1 MIEFK
6 KYSSI
11 ENSFSR
17 EFMEHVVAEMPQDL
31 EYVVQEKVH
40 GANTSFLCDGEE
52 VRFAKRTSMLA
63 DGEQFYDYPELL
75 DRYKDRVQK
84 LFADIKAKYPEVTH
98 ISVFGEMFGGLYPHD
113 GVKVA
118 HKVALIQKGVCYTPE
133 HEFYGFDIYL
143 FAEDGGRFLPVDEVN
158 ELFETEGFFYAK
170 TLFHGTLTECLKH
183 PNAFQSKIAE
193 WLGLPAI
200 EDNICEGIVI
210 RPVTPMY
217 LKNGSRVLIKSK
229 NERFAEKK
237 SVKKRNKLFAEPVP
251 YSDALKILIEEGETY
266 VTENRLANVV
276 SHIGEVHFPK
286 DFGRVMGAL
295 SKDVLDDFLKEH
307 GGSYAALDKCEQ
319 KSLNKELN
327 KLCTALVK
335 QVYMSQ
341 AYIME

>member
-1 MIEFK
+1 MLEFK

-40 GANTSFLCDGEE
+40 GANTSFLCDGETL
-52 VRFAKRTSMLA
+52 RFAKRTSMLEE
-63 DGEQFYDYPELL
+63 GEQFYDYPELL
-75 DRYKDRVQK
+75 ERYRDRVLK
-84 LFADIKAKYPEVTH
+84 LFGDIKAKYPEVTH

-113 GVKVA
+113 GVKTKQ
-118 HKVALIQKGVCYTPE
+118 KVSLIQRGVCYTPD

-143 FAEDGGRFLPVDEVN
+143 FTEAGGRFLPVDEVN
-158 ELFETEGFFYAK
+158 EIFETNGFFYAK
-170 TLFHGTLTECLKH
+170 TLFRGTLTECLKQ

-217 LKNGSRVLIKSK
+217 LRNGSRVLIKSK
-229 NERFAEKK
+229 NERFAERK
-237 SVKKRNKLFAEPVP
+237 SAKRRTKLFVEPVP
-251 YSDALKILIEEGETY
+251 YSEELKALIVEGETY

-286 DFGRVMGAL
+286 DFGKVMGL
-295 SKDVLDDFLKEH
+295 FSKDVLEDFLKEH
-307 GGSYAALDKCEQ
+307 GNLYAVLEKSEQ
-319 KSLNKELN
+319 KLLNKELN
-327 KLCTALVK
+327 KFCTALVK

-341 AYIME
+341 AYIIE

>member
-1 MIEFK
+1 MLEFK

-40 GANTSFLCDGEE
+40 GANTSFLCDGET
-52 VRFAKRTSMLA
+52 VRFAKRTSMLE
-63 DGEQFYDYPELL
+63 DGEQFYDY
-75 DRYKDRVQK
+75 
-84 LFADIKAKYPEVTH
+84 
-98 ISVFGEMFGGLYPHD
+98 GEMFGGLYPHD
-113 GVKVA
+113 GVKA
-118 HKVALIQKGVCYTPE
+118 RQKVGLIQRGVCYTPD

-143 FAEDGGRFLPVDEVN
+143 FTEEGGRFLPVDEVN
-158 ELFETEGFFYAK
+158 ELFETYSFFYAK
-170 TLFHGTLTECLKH
+170 TLFRGTLTECLKQ

-217 LKNGSRVLIKSK
+217 LRNGSRVLIKSK
-229 NERFAEKK
+229 NERFAERK
-237 SVKKRNKLFAEPVP
+237 SAKRRTKLFVEPVP
-251 YSDALKILIEEGETY
+251 YSEELKALIVEGETY

-286 DFGRVMGAL
+286 DFGKVMGL
-295 SKDVLDDFLKEH
+295 FSKDVLEDFLKEH
-307 GGSYAALDKCEQ
+307 GNLYAALEKSEQ
-319 KSLNKELN
+319 KVLY
-327 KLCTALVK
+327 CPC
-335 QVYMSQ
+335 
-341 AYIME
+341 